1 MRVVLDTNVLLSACW
16 KPDGLEAL
24 LVSLAIHGHCQAC
37 VSPEIWSEY
46 SEVLMREKFAA
57 LQPRTADLLAA
68 LKPRVCVVEP
78 ETAVLA
84 ASDESDNRFL
94 ECAEAAGAAILISG
108 NLKHFPEQWGAT
120 RVMNARQFLDEF
132 PVYLAA

>member
-16 KPDGLEAL
+16 NPDGLEAR
-24 LVSLAIHGHCQAC
+24 LVNLALHGHCKAC

-46 SEVLMREKFAA
+46 SAVLLREKFAA
-57 LQPRTADLLAA
+57 LQPRTQDLLAA
-68 LKPRVCVVEP
+68 LRPQVSVVEP
-78 ETAVLA
+78 ENTVAA

-94 ECAEAAGAAILISG
+94 ECAAAAGAAILITG
-108 NLKHFPEQWGAT
+108 NLRHFPEQWGPT